1 MISTGDWLGIDFTFD
16 SQALSDKFCHLQSMA
31 YVPPHKRLSKTQ
43 DETPPTPTQLLP
55 KLKSFNLNSS
65 KRSSDNRTGN
75 TFSHGKYILY
85 AKHSISRWLAVQLMD
100 DVQVS
105 SALCLVPVCLEFNGT
120 ENWRETTDLGY
131 WPLTTRF
138 LSRTLQITVH
148 TLVSIRCLD
157 VMFSSWKKK
166 NHGGFC
172 GAKSNLP
179 LHAFRAPWHQ
189 ELSLGT
195 YVGVSCWNYTWRSAI
210 SFSEYKN
217 WTAGSKFG
225 RN

>member
-1 MISTGDWLGIDFTFD
+1 
-16 SQALSDKFCHLQSMA
+16 MA

-105 SALCLVPVCLEFNGT
+105 SALCLVPVCLDSMERSTGEKPLILVNGDSQQGSFLALCRSQFT
-120 ENWRETTDLGY
+120 HSF
-131 WPLTTRF
+131 PL
-138 LSRTLQITVH
+138 
-148 TLVSIRCLD
+148 D
-157 VMFSSWKKK
+157 
-166 NHGGFC
+166 
-172 GAKSNLP
+172 A
-179 LHAFRAPWHQ
+179 
-189 ELSLGT
+189 
-195 YVGVSCWNYTWRSAI
+195 
-210 SFSEYKN
+210 
-217 WTAGSKFG
+217 
-225 RN
+225 